1 MFFFNDFYFLKFLYE
16 KANVIWTYFISSCKS
31 KKAVSDV
38 KDDTTKETIEET
50 TKETVSVIKPTEVD
64 KIKSDRA
71 YDLGKRLLETCNTS
85 KFKAF
90 TKNEATDKVIANA
103 TAEKISNTC
112 KKINQRNGKFLGI
125 KLLEVKHDK
134 ILDEYTFRYAID
146 YEKKLF
152 KRELMV
158 TVNSENKVSAI
169 NTKEVKPT
177 PF

>member
-1 MFFFNDFYFLKFLYE
+1 MLFGLILFL
-16 KANVIWTYFISSCKS
+16 ASCKS

-90 TKNEATDKVIANA
+90 TKNEATDKAA
-103 TAEKISNTC
+103 KD
-112 KKINQRNGKFLGI
+112 
-125 KLLEVKHDK
+125 KLEQ
-134 ILDEYTFRYAID
+134 II
-146 YEKKLF
+146 
-152 KRELMV
+152 
-158 TVNSENKVSAI
+158 KVS
-169 NTKEVKPT
+169 NQLS
-177 PF
+177 

>member
-1 MFFFNDFYFLKFLYE
+1 MLFGLILVF
-16 KANVIWTYFISSCKS
+16 ASCKS
-31 KKAVSDV
+31 KKTISDA
-38 KDDTTKETIEET
+38 KDENSKETTEET
-50 TKETVSVIKPTEVD
+50 VTILKPVEID

-90 TKNEATDKVIANA
+90 TKTEATDKVIANA
-103 TAEKISNTC
+103 TIEKISTTC

-125 KLLEVKHDK
+125 KLIEAKHDK
-134 ILDEYTFRYAID
+134 ILDEYVFRYSID

-152 KRELMV
+152 KRELIV

-169 NTKEVKPT
+169 NTKEIKPT

>member
-1 MFFFNDFYFLKFLYE
+1 MRKLMMLSLILIF
-16 KANVIWTYFISSCKS
+16 ASCKS
-31 KKAVSDV
+31 KKMLNDS
-38 KDDTTKETIEET
+38 KDENSKETSEET
-50 TKETVSVIKPTEVD
+50 VTILKTNEID

-71 YDLGKRLLETCNTS
+71 YNLGKRLLETCNTS

-103 TAEKISNTC
+103 TPEKISATC
-112 KKINQRNGKFLGI
+112 KKINQRNGRFIDI
-125 KLLEVKHDK
+125 KLIEIKYDK
-134 ILDEYTFRYAID
+134 ILDEYLFRYSID

-152 KRELMV
+152 KRELYV

-169 NTKEVKPT
+169 STKEIKPT

>member
-1 MFFFNDFYFLKFLYE
+1 M
-16 KANVIWTYFISSCKS
+16 
-31 KKAVSDV
+31 
-38 KDDTTKETIEET
+38 
-50 TKETVSVIKPTEVD
+50 
-64 KIKSDRA
+64 
-71 YDLGKRLLETCNTS
+71 
-85 KFKAF
+85 
-90 TKNEATDKVIANA
+90 IANA
-103 TAEKISNTC
+103 TAEKISTTC

>member
-1 MFFFNDFYFLKFLYE
+1 MLFGLILFL
-16 KANVIWTYFISSCKS
+16 ASCKS

-38 KDDTTKETIEET
+38 KDDRTKETIEET
-50 TKETVSVIKPTEVD
+50 TKETVTVIKPTEVD

-134 ILDEYTFRYAID
+134 ILDEYTFRYDIN
-146 YEKKLF
+146 YEKKLY
-152 KRELMV
+152 KRELYV
-158 TVNSENKVSAI
+158 VVNAQNKVSAI